1 MNDNINENV
10 VEDIT
15 TNSTIKN
22 VETLNT
28 TDLEA
33 IHYDLGIIT
42 AILIFFVLVIL
53 LRYAY
58 KFWDIFF

>member
-1 MNDNINENV
+1 MNNTTSENILQNTINTTIQ
-10 VEDIT
+10 DI
-15 TNSTIKN
+15 NI
-22 VETLNT
+22 LNT

-33 IHYDLGIIT
+33 IHTDLGIIT
-42 AILIFFVLVIL
+42 SILIFFVLVIL

>member
-1 MNDNINENV
+1 MENTII
-10 VEDIT
+10 ENT
-15 TNSTIKN
+15 TNSTIQD
-22 VETLNT
+22 TNT
-28 TDLEA
+28 INSTDLEA

>member
-1 MNDNINENV
+1 MNNLTEN
-10 VEDIT
+10 
-15 TNSTIKN
+15 TI
-22 VETLNT
+22 LNT
-28 TDLEA
+28 TIQDTNTLDTQNLQA
-33 IHYDLGIIT
+33 IHNDLGIIT